1 MIFNVTNQAC
11 STPSQCGS
19 DAAENPPEC
28 SNPLYSADHPETC
41 TDSNGN
47 PVTIVGLSINPPS
60 GSVDV
65 GKSYPFQAFLTFSD
79 GRKKDVTTDSTW
91 TSVNESI
98 ATVASTGYASGVA
111 VGITTVKAL
120 FRTYPAFAQI
130 TVEAAC
136 VDGAVD
142 FVLVIDRSGSM
153 QATGSD
159 GKQRMTS
166 ALEATIGFIRNVE
179 FTTDRVAVVS
189 FSGTLDELS
198 GTPSFESNVTVHT
211 TLTNDQSV
219 VEAAIAAIAPDFDQ
233 CVYTDPS
240 TGRKRMTCLTGIGDG
255 LQAAYDELTGVRA
268 STGTRKCVILLTDG
282 GNNLCAV
289 DPEDVAQRMQEENFM
304 VCVIGLAIGD
314 GDGMARCAGKGLM
327 MVKDWLPTLTNCDLF
342 FDAPTVDDLPD
353 VYASLPR
360 LVCGYESDPCFYY
373 PDATTAFEWV
383 NTSTE
388 AQNGVV
394 GQEYSYSF
402 AEADNPFGI
411 WSGDGSITWTI
422 EGDLPPGLEYNRWTK
437 TIEGTPT
444 TVGSYDFT
452 ITGDNGID
460 PTPPENKTLSY
471 SITIIAA

>member
-1 MIFNVTNQAC
+1 MKFNVTNQSC
-11 STPSQCGS
+11 TTPSQCGA

-28 SNPLYSADHPETC
+28 SIPLYAADNPDKC

-65 GKSYPFQAFLTFSD
+65 GKSYPFRSYLTFSD
-79 GRKKDVTTDSTW
+79 GRKQDVTADSTW
-91 TSVNESI
+91 TSVNEAV
-98 ATVASTGYASGVA
+98 ATVESTGYATGVA
-111 VGITTVKAL
+111 IGITTVKAT
-120 FRTYPAFAQI
+120 FRTYTAFAQI

-153 QATGSD
+153 QDTGSD

-166 ALEATIGFIRNVE
+166 ALEATLGFVRNVE

-189 FSGTLDELS
+189 FSGTLDETS
-198 GTPSFESNVTVHT
+198 GTPVFESNVTIHT
-211 TLTNDQSV
+211 TLTNDQTV
-219 VEAAIAAIAPDFDQ
+219 VESAVAAIAPDFDQ

-240 TGRKRMTCLTGIGDG
+240 TGRKRLTCLTGIGDG
-255 LQAAYDELTGVRA
+255 LQAAYDELTGPRA
-268 STGTRKCVILLTDG
+268 SGGTRKCVILLTDG
-282 GNNLCAV
+282 GNNLCQV
-289 DPEDVAQRMQEENFM
+289 DPEDVAQQMQEQDFM

-314 GDGMARCAGKGLM
+314 SDNMVDCDGTVQV
-327 MVKDWLPTLTNCDLF
+327 VKNWLPTLTNCDLY

-373 PDATTAFEWV
+373 PDATIAFEWV

-388 AQNGVV
+388 AQNGVI

-402 AEADNPFGI
+402 AEQDNPFGI
-411 WSGDGSITWTI
+411 WNGDGAITWTVD
-422 EGDLPPGLEYNRWTK
+422 GSLPPGLEYNRWTH

-444 TVGSYDFT
+444 TAGTYAFT
-452 ITGDNGID
+452 ITGDNGIE
-460 PTPPENKTLSY
+460 PVPPENATLTY
-471 SITIIAA
+471 SVTIIAA